1 MAECLR
7 SELQLYGITVH
18 CYFAATIL
26 SPGLE
31 NENKTKPTLTK
42 EIEGTD
48 EGQTPDRC
56 ATWMVQGLEQG
67 YFSIT
72 DGLIGNVLRISGG
85 CAPGNTFF
93 YGFTDSPSR
102 SRTLLNTSEYLTQWA
117 LLGWRRYIAD
127 RTILKYRQKS
137 VS

>member
-93 YGFTDSPSR
+93 MDSLI
-102 SRTLLNTSEYLTQWA
+102 LLPA
-117 LLGWRRYIAD
+117 RVRY
-127 RTILKYRQKS
+127 
-137 VS
+137 